1 MEEEFIIREFNG
13 VNEFNP
19 PKLLQSG
26 ELTFSENIVL
36 DEDSKRGI
44 AVRRNGFIRVNSNSY
59 GGVVT
64 SLHSYEASNG
74 GNILF
79 AGVTNSLIKSANETS
94 NWVTVKT
101 GLSAAKLRST
111 LAGEKLVFSNGV
123 NEMFY
128 LTGENYNQEGNLLIS
143 APDLISAGTRATA
156 VSTGGELG
164 AGYYRYVIVFA
175 TALNDFSSPSS
186 PIEVHSSVNG
196 GLTGETNS
204 VTLTNLP
211 VSSNPLIVKKL
222 LFRTVKTANYDRFY
236 NFYLRAIL
244 DNQTTSFNDGLSD
257 SNDLRLDFN
266 FSPGYNR
273 NFKSKYLC
281 AHKDRLFAANI
292 LSQVKNYFEPAIT
305 NDLLGINIF
314 KVSSATDTG
323 AGGKLRPESHYKYRC
338 VFVDENGI
346 ESNAVETP
354 EFLTPAAGGEFIS
367 TTLQLLPFAGFER
380 NALPNIKRRLYRTE
394 GYPSSDFPGN
404 FKLLIDHTGFTGNIF
419 VDEVPDNLLGEVYH
433 LTAEEE
439 KLESAVCFS
448 QIDKY
453 STFLAENII
462 QVFPSFGSYI
472 TGIFDDVEGLL
483 VFKNNSICKI
493 YTSGSPS
500 NWKVVKLNESTGCDE
515 PDSIVKRG
523 ALYYFFHNR
532 NLYHF
537 SAGTGLTN
545 ISISFVKTLTKELPL
560 IYSACYS
567 GKKNW
572 IVISAGST
580 HNLKYLIVFDIKTG
594 YFYKLKVKNA
604 NCVIESKKTGELLF
618 TNNTDFTVSGTS
630 IEESN
635 TDNESSFPEDIPLKI
650 VTKTFTRGS
659 SSSQIL
665 RIRKLWLSYNAI
677 KNKSFT
683 IRIVDSEN
691 TLNFKELVLVNTLL
705 GDTSIKVNTDSL
717 NGSLKFCTGFYIEIF
732 GAGIKSINEIRVK
745 SKLVNRGTN

>member
-1 MEEEFIIREFNG
+1 MEEEFILREFSG

-36 DEDSKRGI
+36 DEHSKRGI
-44 AVRRNGFIRVNSNSY
+44 AVKRNGFVTVNSNSC
-59 GGVVT
+59 GGVVN
-64 SLHSYEASNG
+64 SLHSYDSSNG

-79 AGVTNSLIKSANETS
+79 AGGENSLISSANETA

-101 GLSAAKLRST
+101 GLNAAKLRST
-111 LAGEKLVFSNGV
+111 LAGDKLVFSNGV
-123 NEMFY
+123 NEMFC

-143 APDLISAGTRATA
+143 IPDLISAGTKATA
-156 VSTGGELG
+156 SMTGGEMG
-164 AGYYRYVIVFA
+164 AGYYRYVLVYS
-175 TALNDFSSPSS
+175 TALNDSSSPSS

-196 GLTGETNS
+196 GLTGTTNS
-204 VTLTNLP
+204 VSLTNLP

-266 FSPGYNR
+266 ISPGYNR

-281 AHKDRLFAANI
+281 VHKERLFASNI
-292 LSQVKNYFEPAIT
+292 LSKVKNYFEPAIT
-305 NDLLGINIF
+305 NDLTGINIF

-323 AGGKLRPESHYKYRC
+323 TGGKLRPESYYRYRC

-354 EFLTPAAGGEFIS
+354 EFLTPTAGGEFIS

-394 GYPSSDFPGN
+394 GYPSSGFPGN

-419 VDEVPDNLLGEVYH
+419 VDEVPDNLLGAVYN
-433 LTAEEE
+433 LTTEEE

-500 NWKVVKLNESTGCDE
+500 NWKVIKLNESTGCDE

-523 ALYYFFHNR
+523 AFFYFFHNR

-537 SAGTGLTN
+537 SSGSGITN
-545 ISISFVKTLTKELPL
+545 ISINFVKTLTKGLSSIL
-560 IYSACYS
+560 SACYS

-572 IVISAGST
+572 LVIAAGAP

-618 TNNTDFTVSGTS
+618 TNNSDFTVSGTS
-630 IEESN
+630 SEEIS
-635 TDNESSFPEDIPLKI
+635 TDNESSLPEDISIKI
-650 VTKTFTRGS
+650 VTKTFTGGS

-665 RIRKLWLSYNAI
+665 RLRKLWFSFNAI

-683 IRIVDSEN
+683 LRIVDSEN
-691 TLNFKELVLVNTLL
+691 SLNFKELTLVNTGL
-705 GDTSIKVNTDSL
+705 GDTTIKVITDSL
-717 NGSLKFCTGFYIEIF
+717 SGSLKYCTGLYIEIF
-732 GAGIKSINEIRVK
+732 GTGIKAINEIRIK
-745 SKLVNRGTN
+745 TKLVNRGTN